1 MASSATFSTLVLSSS
16 FATQCN
22 VSNRHHQSCFLS
34 SPPKIPIF
42 SIPKPVSLKLTSLL
56 SKTPTFFT
64 IPKSSESDA
73 AVVDVEPDNVEP
85 EPEPEAAPEPEP
97 EPASVV
103 EASKE
108 EPKREEIFA
117 VVMIG
122 GRQYIV
128 FPGRYLYTQRL
139 KGANVNDKVGD
150 SDFFYVFLDPLV
162 KFYLLQELLSL
173 LKYMNS
179 LHGQAWLKQACS
191 RDVVC
196 NVVLL
201 LAFFNYMAYVVMHNL
216 PVTMWRGE
224 KGKQPK
230 VVPNNWNILWLPLSW
245 RGREMAMLLSFLVVL
260 AFAYKFCSIT
270 VMEGTEL
277 VLGIWVLL
285 IKIVIIDQIDF
296 VSQIVLNKVL
306 LVGTKTTTYIGKPV
320 VTNAAVHAVVEEQG
334 LNPKVVVF
342 KYKKKKNYRRNIGHR
357 QV

>member
-42 SIPKPVSLKLTSLL
+42 SIPKPVSLKLTSPLL
-56 SKTPTFFT
+56 CKTPTFFT
-64 IPKSSESDA
+64 IPKSSEFDA

-97 EPASVV
+97 EPASFV

-139 KGANVNDKVGD
+139 KGANVNDK
-150 SDFFYVFLDPLV
+150 
-162 KFYLLQELLSL
+162 YL
-173 LKYMNS
+173 NS

-216 PVTMWRGE
+216 PVTIWRGE

-230 VVPNNWNILWLPLSW
+230 VVPNNWNVLWLPLSS
-245 RGREMAMLLSFLVVL
+245 RGREMAMVLSFLVVL
-260 AFAYKFCSIT
+260 AFAYKFS
-270 VMEGTEL
+270 
-277 VLGIWVLL
+277 
-285 IKIVIIDQIDF
+285 
-296 VSQIVLNKVL
+296 S
-306 LVGTKTTTYIGKPV
+306 
-320 VTNAAVHAVVEEQG
+320 
-334 LNPKVVVF
+334 
-342 KYKKKKNYRRNIGHR
+342 
-357 QV
+357 

>member
-42 SIPKPVSLKLTSLL
+42 SIPKPVSLKLTSPLL

-150 SDFFYVFLDPLV
+150 SDFLRFLRSSCEILFTSGTVFFV
-162 KFYLLQELLSL
+162 EVFELLARS
-173 LKYMNS
+173 S
-179 LHGQAWLKQACS
+179 
-191 RDVVC
+191 V
-196 NVVLL
+196 
-201 LAFFNYMAYVVMHNL
+201 
-216 PVTMWRGE
+216 
-224 KGKQPK
+224 
-230 VVPNNWNILWLPLSW
+230 
-245 RGREMAMLLSFLVVL
+245 
-260 AFAYKFCSIT
+260 IT

-277 VLGIWVLL
+277 VLGIWVLS
-285 IKIVIIDQIDF
+285 IKIVVIDQIDF